1 MKDNK
6 EIRSIVNKLVKEEIT
21 NFLPT
26 VHHDH
31 EAKMAKAEIRDM
43 LKNGVELYNMIQEG
57 QNLPGWIS
65 AYITLS
71 SDYIHSVYE
80 YMIENKNNY

>member
-1 MKDNK
+1 MDKNK
-6 EIRSIVNKLVKEEIT
+6 QVRSLVNKIIKEEIT
-21 NFLPT
+21 NFLPNK
-26 VHHDH
+26 HHDH

-57 QNLPGWIS
+57 QELPGWVS
-65 AYITLS
+65 SYITLS

-80 YMIENKNNY
+80 YMSENKNNY

>member
-1 MKDNK
+1 
-6 EIRSIVNKLVKEEIT
+6 
-21 NFLPT
+21 
-26 VHHDH
+26 
-31 EAKMAKAEIRDM
+31 MAKSEIRDM

-57 QNLPGWIS
+57 QNLPGWVS

-80 YMIENKNNY
+80 YMVENKNNY

>member
-1 MKDNK
+1 MKNNK
-6 EIRSIVNKLVKEEIT
+6 EIRTLVNKLVKEEIT
-21 NFLPT
+21 NFLPGGQ
-26 VHHDH
+26 HDH
-31 EAKMAKAEIRDM
+31 EAKMAKSEIRDM

-57 QNLPGWIS
+57 QNLPGWVS

-80 YMIENKNNY
+80 YMVENKNNY

>member
-1 MKDNK
+1 MDKNK
-6 EIRSIVNKLVKEEIT
+6 QVRSLVNKIIKEEIT
-21 NFLPT
+21 NFLPNET
-26 VHHDH
+26 HDH

-57 QNLPGWIS
+57 QNLPGWVS

-80 YMIENKNNY
+80 YMTENQNNY